1 MMVDDL
7 SAADAHDNQLP
18 PCHCVNSMVHVNL
31 FCGLRRAWIVAR
43 NHSLHDIHVPNCN
56 MSQLSCNMSHELS
69 CLLVPNGCAGGS
81 DVKQEAAVQISDD
94 EIRKRLAVL
103 LADSDLSVT
112 TGELMQD

>member
-18 PCHCVNSMVHVNL
+18 PCHCINSMVHVNL
-31 FCGLRRAWIVAR
+31 LCGLRRAWLVAR
-43 NHSLHDIHVPNCN
+43 NHGLHNIYVPNCN
-56 MSQLSCNMSHELS
+56 MRQLS
-69 CLLVPNGCAGGS
+69 CLLAPDGCAGGS